1 MKTMT
6 KLKLFFALAWKVSP
20 SYIILLIL
28 QSALGSVQILLN
40 VILPKYLIEAMV
52 AKASLDILGQWV
64 LIIIFS
70 NLFFEWLNLWMKKIM
85 YVKNLYVRDQ
95 MSLEMARKIM
105 FVEYQHLEN
114 PYYLDL
120 KERAVFA
127 LNNQNAMFRFVE
139 ALASFL
145 KYSTTVVSL
154 LVLLWMLS
162 KLLVL
167 TLLLVIGLSWLIY
180 RTFMNFQM
188 QFFGQL
194 IPINRKYGYYV
205 NLFFQNKLA
214 KDIRLYGMK
223 EMLIQR
229 VKNYTLEIIEYLG
242 KYARKQGLYLGIYNA
257 MNDLQAAI
265 AYGYVGIRVLSD
277 RFGPRIS
284 LGSFTMY
291 VNAAIQFSLAVG
303 SLGLEIITLMQVLG
317 YLDPFMEFMLLE
329 EEQSLGG
336 TLQLHEVHSIAF
348 EHVSFQYP
356 GSKTEVLHDIS
367 FTIQQKE
374 KISIVGLNGAGK
386 TTLVKLLCRMYQPTQ
401 GKILVNGRDMMEYEE
416 SSYRKQM
423 AAIFQDY
430 KLFAFSI
437 KENIQGSAMAADCA
451 RMDDIIAE
459 VGMKE
464 KIASLPDGIEARFG
478 KAYDENGIELSGGEG
493 QKIAIARALYKDASF
508 IILDE
513 PTSALD
519 PLAEADI
526 YQNFN
531 HLVGTKTAIYISH
544 RMSSSVFC
552 DKILIIDQ
560 GSVSDYDTHE
570 ALMKKTDSL
579 YYQLFQS
586 QAQNYQLS

>member
-28 QSALGSVQILLN
+28 QSALGSMQILLN

-52 AKASLDILGQWV
+52 AKASLDVLGQWV

-139 ALASFL
+139 ALAAFL
-145 KYSTTVVSL
+145 KYSTTVISL

-229 VKNYTLEIIEYLG
+229 VKNYTIEIIDYLG

-336 TLQLHEVHSIAF
+336 TLQLEQVHSIAF
-348 EHVSFQYP
+348 DHVSFQYP
-356 GSKTEVLHDIS
+356 GSNTEVLQDIS
-367 FTIQQKE
+367 FTIRQGE

-386 TTLVKLLCRMYQPTQ
+386 TTLVKLLCRMYQPTK
-401 GKILVNGRDMMEYEE
+401 GKILVNGHDMMDYEE

-437 KENIQGSAMAADCA
+437 KENIQGNAMAADCV

-508 IILDE
+508 VILDE

-579 YYQLFQS
+579 YFQLFQS

>member
-20 SYIILLIL
+20 SYIILLVI
-28 QSALGSVQILLN
+28 QSALGSIQILLN

-52 AKASLDILGQWV
+52 AKASLDILGQWILV
-64 LIIIFS
+64 IIFS

-105 FVEYQHLEN
+105 HVEYQHLEN

-139 ALASFL
+139 ALAAFL
-145 KYSTTVVSL
+145 KYSTTVFSL
-154 LVLLWMLS
+154 LVLLWTLS
-162 KLLVL
+162 NILVGG
-167 TLLLVIGLSWLIY
+167 LLLVIGLSWLIY
-180 RTFMNFQM
+180 RTFMKYQM

-205 NLFFQNKLA
+205 HLFFQDKLA

-223 EMLIQR
+223 DMLIQR
-229 VKNYTLEIIEYLG
+229 VKNYTIEIIDYLG
-242 KYARKQGLYLGIYNA
+242 RYARKQGLYLGIYNA

-303 SLGLEIITLMQVLG
+303 SLGLEIITLIQVLG

-329 EEQSLGG
+329 EERSLGG
-336 TLQLHEVHSIAF
+336 TLQLDEVHSIAF
-348 EHVSFQYP
+348 QNVSFQYP

-367 FTIQQKE
+367 FTIQQGE

-386 TTLVKLLCRMYQPTQ
+386 TTLV
-401 GKILVNGRDMMEYEE
+401 GR
-416 SSYRKQM
+416 SS
-423 AAIFQDY
+423 
-430 KLFAFSI
+430 AFI
-437 KENIQGSAMAADCA
+437 
-451 RMDDIIAE
+451 RYTPF
-459 VGMKE
+459 
-464 KIASLPDGIEARFG
+464 SLGIVQTR
-478 KAYDENGIELSGGEG
+478 L
-493 QKIAIARALYKDASF
+493 
-508 IILDE
+508 
-513 PTSALD
+513 
-519 PLAEADI
+519 
-526 YQNFN
+526 
-531 HLVGTKTAIYISH
+531 
-544 RMSSSVFC
+544 
-552 DKILIIDQ
+552 
-560 GSVSDYDTHE
+560 
-570 ALMKKTDSL
+570 
-579 YYQLFQS
+579 
-586 QAQNYQLS
+586 